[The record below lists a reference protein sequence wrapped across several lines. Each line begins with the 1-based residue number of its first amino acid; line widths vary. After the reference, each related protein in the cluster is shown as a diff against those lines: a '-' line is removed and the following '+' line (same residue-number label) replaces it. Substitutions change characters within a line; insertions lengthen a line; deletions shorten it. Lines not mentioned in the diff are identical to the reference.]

1 MKMIR
6 IEIGWNTIWQILV
19 LVGMLLLLYVAR
31 EALGILFVGVIFS
44 LGLDPAVTFLEKRG
58 VHRIIGTILVFLILL
73 LFFATAMFFIIP
85 TAITEAGDFIVYFND
100 TFSQFFGIGIPEA
113 AIQDINTSLNRAIS
127 FITSSNIS
135 LGGAISN
142 VFKTIILVVSAIVIS
157 FYLSIEKNGP
167 ERLLRMVLPQIYEKT
182 ALEVFKRFKNKV
194 RHWLLAQLGLSLVI
208 GIIVSVGLWLL
219 GVEYA
224 LTLGLL
230 AAVFELV
237 PVIGPIIAGSVALLI
252 SLSESFS
259 LALYVLI
266 FFFLVQQLENNILV
280 PLVYRKLA
288 RVHPIMVLVALLAG
302 GQAAGFFGML
312 LAVPIAILV
321 QEVFSYI
328 AERKARDTGLG
339 I

>member
-1 MKMIR
+1 M
-6 IEIGWNTIWQILV
+6 E
-19 LVGMLLLLYVAR
+19 
-31 EALGILFVGVIFS
+31 E
-44 LGLDPAVTFLEKRG
+44 
-58 VHRIIGTILVFLILL
+58 
-73 LFFATAMFFIIP
+73 
-85 TAITEAGDFIVYFND
+85 
-100 TFSQFFGIGIPEA
+100 
-113 AIQDINTSLNRAIS
+113 
-127 FITSSNIS
+127 
-135 LGGAISN
+135 
-142 VFKTIILVVSAIVIS
+142 
-157 FYLSIEKNGP
+157 NGP
-167 ERLLRMVLPQIYEKT
+167 ERLLRRVLPQIYEKA
-182 ALEVFKRFKNKV
+182 ALEVFRRFKNKV

-208 GIIVSVGLWLL
+208 GIIVSIGLWLL

-302 GQAAGFFGML
+302 GQAAGIFGML

-321 QEVFSYI
+321 QEIFSYI
-328 AERKARDTGLG
+328 AERKARETGLG